1 MQAPRRKIGISN
13 LYDNKTGINQSL
25 PANFQLYHYTD
36 RVWIGG
42 SVDGKY
48 YLQIER
54 IKGKHIPTILA
65 EGDFDL
71 FLSSVK
77 PPNPINS
84 KLSGVQVA
92 GSLRSEDIRGYLAK
106 ADIGGENNYSYLIL
120 VATAKGLPVYP
131 SIDYAIKIAQDI
143 TEQVEVEA

>member
-25 PANFQLYHYTD
+25 PANFQIYHYTD
-36 RVWIGG
+36 KVWVGG

-48 YLQIER
+48 YLQVER

-65 EGDFDL
+65 EGDFEL
-71 FLSSVK
+71 FLTSVK

-84 KLSGVQVA
+84 QLSGVQVA
-92 GSLRSEDIRGYLAK
+92 GTLRSEDIRGYLAK
-106 ADIGGENNYSYLIL
+106 ADLGGKDNYSYLIL

-131 SIDYAIKIAQDI
+131 SIDYAIKIAQEI
-143 TEQVEVEA
+143 TEQVAINA